1 MRLRK
6 WIFIMPVSILTGTLF
21 GFIQDSDQSVTI
33 LNNLAHFKQ
42 YRSKRISSYDR
53 SGKNADRLVI
63 KSGETAELARIEGAG
78 IIKHIW
84 VTISSQDPMLRR
96 NGILRMYWDGE
107 QEPSVES
114 PIGDFFGQGWGEK
127 YNFISL
133 PLAVAPKDGNALN
146 CYFSMPFSNGA
157 LITVEN
163 QSEKQIDA
171 FYYYIDY
178 EEHDT
183 IGPELGRFH
192 AFWSRELT
200 EPLPDGENEWSILGP
215 QGANT
220 DGTGNYV
227 FADIEGKGHFVGV
240 NYYVDSPSPVWYGEG
255 DDMFFIDGEKW
266 PSSLHGTGTEDF
278 FNSSWCPKEIYM
290 HPYFGYARVNEQIG
304 WLGRTHCYNFFLESP
319 IAFEKSLK
327 ATIEH
332 GHNNCLTLDLV
343 TVAYWYQKE
352 PHKPFPEMRPK
363 EERQNMPAIGPVE
376 MHRWRDV
383 WRQAHGNKKLWG
395 NERK

>member
-1 MRLRK
+1 MRLRNR
-6 WIFIMPVSILTGTLF
+6 IFIGLLFILTGTLF

-33 LNNLAHFKQ
+33 LNNVAHLKQ

-63 KSGETAELARIEGAG
+63 KSGETAELASIEGAG

-146 CYFSMPFSNGA
+146 CYFPMPFSNGA

-163 QSEKQIDA
+163 QSEKKIDA

-183 IGPELGRFH
+183 ISPELGRFH
-192 AFWSRELT
+192 AFWNRELT

-215 QGANT
+215 QAANT
-220 DGTGNYV
+220 DGAGNYI

-266 PSSLHGTGTEDF
+266 PSSIHGTGTEDF
-278 FNSSWCPKEIYM
+278 FNSS
-290 HPYFGYARVNEQIG
+290 
-304 WLGRTHCYNFFLESP
+304 
-319 IAFEKSLK
+319 EKSLK

-352 PHKPFPEMRPK
+352 PHKTFPEMRPK

-376 MHRWRDV
+376 MHRWRDA
-383 WRQAHGNKKLWG
+383 WRRAHGNKKLWG

>member
-1 MRLRK
+1 MK
-6 WIFIMPVSILTGTLF
+6 IKIWILLLSLSVFAVTVLGFVQGKDHSVS
-21 GFIQDSDQSVTI
+21 I
-33 LNNLAHFKQ
+33 LNNLAHFKH

-53 SGKNADRLVI
+53 TGKNADRLVI
-63 KSGETAELARIEGAG
+63 KSGETAEIARIKGAG

-84 VTISSQDPMLRR
+84 VTISCKDSMLRR
-96 NGILRMYWDGE
+96 NAILRMYWDGE
-107 QEPSVES
+107 QDASVQS

-146 CYFSMPFSNGA
+146 CYFPMPFSDGA
-157 LITVEN
+157 ILTVEN
-163 QSEKQIDA
+163 QSKEQIDA

-178 EEHDT
+178 EEHDS
-183 IGPELGRFH
+183 IGAEMGRFH
-192 AFWSRELT
+192 AFWNRELT
-200 EPLPDGENEWSILGP
+200 EPLPEGENEWSILGP
-215 QGANT
+215 QGENI
-220 DGTGNYV
+220 DGAGNYV
-227 FADIEGKGHFVGV
+227 FADIEGRGHFVGV

-290 HPYFGYARVNEQIG
+290 HPYFGYARVNEQTG

-319 IAFEKSLK
+319 VAFNQSLK

-352 PHKPFPEMRPK
+352 PHKSFPEMISK
-363 EERQNMPAIGPVE
+363 EKRQNMPVIGPVE
-376 MHRWRDV
+376 LHRWRDA
-383 WRQAHGNKKLWG
+383 WRREHESKKIWG
-395 NERK
+395 NELK